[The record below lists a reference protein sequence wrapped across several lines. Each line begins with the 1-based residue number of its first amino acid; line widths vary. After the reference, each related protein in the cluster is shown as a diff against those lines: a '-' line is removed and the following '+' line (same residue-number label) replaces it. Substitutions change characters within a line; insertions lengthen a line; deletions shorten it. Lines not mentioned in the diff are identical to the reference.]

1 VLQSLLRWH
10 YEKRDPEDQVHT
22 ESPHRLL
29 KEKQR
34 QERAALILQT
44 AEEIFLQKGYSAL
57 SMDDIAAQVGIA
69 KGTLYLHFATKDDL
83 VFHLLERDLQHI
95 LHMIENSM
103 QSEGSAR
110 SKLTRI
116 LDFLYQEWLGKHSQ
130 FLYLLYNST
139 ELKNAMRE
147 KLRGT
152 LQGVVDR
159 ITALLD
165 QGKARGEFDPL
176 IPTDVMVSIFFSM
189 LSPQAYQHLV
199 REKQMASADLAR
211 YIDRIYFCG
220 IGTQPPAAG
229 E

>member
-1 VLQSLLRWH
+1 MR
-10 YEKRDPEDQVHT
+10 T
-22 ESPHRLL
+22 ENPHRLL

-44 AEEIFLQKGYSAL
+44 AEEMFLQKGYSAL
-57 SMDDIAAQVGIA
+57 SMDDIAEQVGIA

-83 VFHLLERDLQHI
+83 VFRLLEHDLQDI
-95 LHMIENSM
+95 LSIMENSV

-116 LDFLYQEWLGKHSQ
+116 LDFLYQEWFGKHSQ

-152 LQGVVDR
+152 LQGIVEC
-159 ITALLD
+159 IAALLD
-165 QGKARGEFDPL
+165 QGKARGEIDAS
-176 IPTDVMVSIFFSM
+176 IPTNVMVSIFFSM

-199 REKQMASADLAR
+199 REKQMASGDLAR

-220 IGTQPPAAG
+220 IGIHPSAAG

>member
-1 VLQSLLRWH
+1 M
-10 YEKRDPEDQVHT
+10 HT